1 MKRGDIHTV
10 AGGPG
15 YSGKP
20 RPVVIYQNMD
30 IATESVIVI
39 PVTSIYVEAPDL
51 RVYLPPGNE
60 TGLRQPSW
68 AMSEKITAAPR
79 TKLGERVG
87 TLPPPILR
95 EIDQAVLVA
104 TGIAGS

>member
-10 AGGPG
+10 AGGSG
-15 YSGKP
+15 YAGKP
-20 RPVVIYQNMD
+20 RPVIIYQNMD
-30 IATESVIVI
+30 IATESVILI
-39 PVTSIYVEAPDL
+39 PVTSSYVEAPDL
-51 RVYLPPGNE
+51 RIYLPPGGE

-79 TKLGERVG
+79 SKVGQRLGS
-87 TLPPPILR
+87 LPPSILR

-104 TGIAGS
+104 TGIAGP